1 MTDIQPADSRIWRK
15 SSYSDMN
22 GDCVEM
28 ALTESVLIRD
38 SKTNLA
44 GIIECSSDAWNVFL
58 EAAIRPIRGA
68 CD

>member
-1 MTDIQPADSRIWRK
+1 MTDIQPADSRVWRK

-38 SKTNLA
+38 SKNNLA
-44 GIIECSSDAWNVFL
+44 GIVEYSSDAWSMFL
-58 EAAIRPIRGA
+58 EAAIRSVRGA